1 MMIEIK
7 ININLNEVMSLLNFL
22 SKVVSFI
29 FLLMKMF

>member
-1 MMIEIK
+1 MIEIK